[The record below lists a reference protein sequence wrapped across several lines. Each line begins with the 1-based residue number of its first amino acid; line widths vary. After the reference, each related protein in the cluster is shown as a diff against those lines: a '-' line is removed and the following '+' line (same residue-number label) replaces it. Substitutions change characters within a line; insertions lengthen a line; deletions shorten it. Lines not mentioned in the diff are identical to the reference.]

1 MAKAGWTSA
10 WATRLCPSRSIDLS
24 PRHNTHLS
32 MLLLC
37 RGSRARTLKL
47 TLQKY
52 YQTCLLSN
60 SFSCPQSKMLGTVQI
75 LKEVCLDDFCCLPLC
90 RGSWQETSALLL
102 KQSFPR
108 VLIFESETIRVR
120 NSSMVLI
127 LILTKFELRDQF
139 RVLSQETRYF

>member
-1 MAKAGWTSA
+1 MWQSLTNIKTKGLISPLWNQASNEKLDKQEHLAKAGWTSA
-10 WATRLCPSRSIDLS
+10 SATRLCPSRSIDLS

-90 RGSWQETSALLL
+90 AEVVDKRPQLFFSSRVSPESWFSSL
-102 KQSFPR
+102 K
-108 VLIFESETIRVR
+108 L
-120 NSSMVLI
+120 
-127 LILTKFELRDQF
+127 
-139 RVLSQETRYF
+139 